1 MKVWSDGI
9 SGMCTFT
16 CDGKTASAYCR
27 MWTRDT
33 TLRVSVVVGG
43 GFQSLDESVDP
54 LFVSWKPAD
63 FAPREK
69 MVRAYVQAA
78 CGCPY

>member
-16 CDGKTASAYCR
+16 YEGKTASAYCR
-27 MWTRDT
+27 MWTRET

-43 GFQSLDESVDP
+43 GFQSLDELVNLS
-54 LFVSWKPAD
+54 LLESNAH
-63 FAPREK
+63 
-69 MVRAYVQAA
+69 
-78 CGCPY
+78 